1 MSKYL
6 CINCIY
12 FKTCGSSTRT
22 EKCNG
27 RTTKTDKKKEIKN
40 NLKK

>member
-1 MSKYL
+1 MSKYP

-22 EKCNG
+22 EKCDG
-27 RTTKTDKKKEIKN
+27 RITKTDKKKEIKN
-40 NLKK
+40 KK